1 MPGIPSRFRV
11 IRYVRPKLEGRDIDD
26 SAITACSVSST
37 TTLRRKMVILLM
49 ACAALPGCVICPTH
63 YRASAVV
70 MSGTGNVLSESPKL
84 SDVVS
89 DALRPLGYQI
99 FKTPANDV
107 MPEGMIYYD
116 PPRSGMFKPQ
126 TNIAV
131 SLDTKTSKIFLFNND
146 SSAQTA
152 FARKVQNA
160 IADQVRLAY
169 GISISFE
176 PPPNPVYDCL
186 GP

>member
-1 MPGIPSRFRV
+1 
-11 IRYVRPKLEGRDIDD
+11 
-26 SAITACSVSST
+26 
-37 TTLRRKMVILLM
+37 MVLM
-49 ACAALPGCVICPTH
+49 ACATLTGCFICPTH

-70 MSGTGNVLSESPKL
+70 MSGTGNPLSKSPSL

-89 DALRPLGYQI
+89 DALRPLGYQVS
-99 FKTPANDV
+99 KTPANDAI
-107 MPEGMIYYD
+107 PEGLIHYD

-126 TNIAV
+126 TNVAV
-131 SLDTKTSKIFLFNND
+131 GLDTKTNKIFLFNYD
-146 SSAQTA
+146 SSAQTE

-169 GISISFE
+169 GTSISFE
-176 PPPNPVYDCL
+176 PPPHPVYDCL

>member
-1 MPGIPSRFRV
+1 MVPTPEKLTRFDDPV
-11 IRYVRPKLEGRDIDD
+11 I
-26 SAITACSVSST
+26 TTCSVST
-37 TTLRRKMVILLM
+37 TTRSYRKMATLLM
-49 ACAALPGCVICPTH
+49 ACATLPGCFICPTH

-70 MSGTGNVLSESPKL
+70 MSGTDKVSANSPTL

-99 FKTPANDV
+99 PRTAANDV
-107 MPEGMIYYD
+107 IPEGLIHYD

-131 SLDTKTSKIFLFNND
+131 SLDTKTSGIFLFNND

-160 IADQVRLAY
+160 IANQVLLAY
-169 GISISFE
+169 GTSISFK
-176 PPPNPVYDCL
+176 PPPHPVYDCL